1 MVILPAGIN
10 MYVCYWCYGGNMY
23 EENHVLS
30 KIEQWVDKL
39 PYRSVK
45 IEVELPDKT
54 LVLTKDRQRT
64 IGFRFDSK

>member
-1 MVILPAGIN
+1 
-10 MYVCYWCYGGNMY
+10 MY

-54 LVLTKDRQRT
+54 LVLTKDRQRP
-64 IGFRFDSK
+64 IGFRSDSK

>member
-1 MVILPAGIN
+1 
-10 MYVCYWCYGGNMY
+10 MY

-45 IEVELPDKT
+45 IEIELVNKT
-54 LVLTKDRQRT
+54 LTLTKDRQRP
-64 IGFRFDSK
+64 IGFSADIN